1 MKKRFMSVVMA
12 MLMLVGFITSAA
24 CGKETSP
31 ANVDGTEIA
40 DEVLTREQWIIG
52 LGSAFGMNDYVTEQA
67 FFTDVDSTE
76 EVYPFLQSCAEWGIF
91 EKTGGKFDPQG
102 ETTRAYAVQTA
113 VIASEVLKN
122 ITDDS
127 IYKECISYAEK
138 KGILTSDKKD
148 YLAESITYEE
158 GQKILDW
165 AVDEY
170 QNREFVEYYDVE
182 MNEEIIDMTSS
193 NIQVDENTVV
203 IPEGNQE
210 LHEGDVFITPAT
222 IDAPD
227 GVAEKVA
234 SVSYDENGKQIVE
247 TVDPEL
253 QEIYNKLDFA
263 VRAVPEASDIIVS
276 DGVTLASVDDGNSM
290 AFANATT
297 CDLSDGLQIETDNYN
312 SANNRPLSAGSS
324 YGFEVNF
331 TKGSVKLN
339 PSWETSFGKFKADL
353 EEQEPET
360 QPGDKKAGELFEKSS
375 CLYENKADGSR
386 VIDKIDN
393 KFTGGYEITGSLAIK
408 NLYIDVEAHS
418 KKVAG
423 VPVGIEDFAITTN
436 YDTESTLKLKGNLK
450 EELTISTFHIQTP
463 VPGLT
468 VKLEVILYANA
479 DGELEIKFKT
489 SSVNTLS
496 YSDGKIKKVNTSTAD
511 APDITMAIK
520 IECGAAIK
528 AAPCILGKEI
538 TDVKIKGGIG
548 FEFKPDVIY
557 EDRTVQT
564 QNEILTIRSW
574 IWKIR
579 GTKTFPIVK
588 LEVGSSKKCLLK
600 LNMSWELVGEKGLV
614 KVQKK
619 EFLNKRYDIGEDVID
634 REKIEDTQQIED
646 TETKLE
652 EDKVTEQSEENEIL
666 EGSNILD
673 IDSYMISVNVGTTEK
688 ITVSSLPEGYTEA
701 DLIWESENPEIATV
715 KGGKVTG
722 ISTGSTQIKVSTSD
736 GTYSV
741 NCTVIVSDDE
751 EVEFHSL

>member
-1 MKKRFMSVVMA
+1 MKKRFISVVMA
-12 MLMLVGFITSAA
+12 MIMLVSFITSAA
-24 CGKETSP
+24 CGKETSSEN
-31 ANVDGTEIA
+31 AEGTEMA
-40 DEVLTREQWIIG
+40 DEILTREQWIIG

-91 EKTGGKFDPQG
+91 EETGGKFDPQG
-102 ETTRAYAVQTA
+102 KTTREYAVQTA

-170 QNREFVEYYDVE
+170 QNREFVEYSDVE

-234 SVSYDENGKQIVE
+234 SVSYDENGNQIVE

-312 SANNRPLSAGSS
+312 SANNRLLSAGSS

-375 CLYENKADGSR
+375 CLYENKAD
-386 VIDKIDN
+386 
-393 KFTGGYEITGSLAIK
+393 
-408 NLYIDVEAHS
+408 
-418 KKVAG
+418 
-423 VPVGIEDFAITTN
+423 
-436 YDTESTLKLKGNLK
+436 
-450 EELTISTFHIQTP
+450 
-463 VPGLT
+463 
-468 VKLEVILYANA
+468 
-479 DGELEIKFKT
+479 
-489 SSVNTLS
+489 
-496 YSDGKIKKVNTSTAD
+496 
-511 APDITMAIK
+511 
-520 IECGAAIK
+520 
-528 AAPCILGKEI
+528 
-538 TDVKIKGGIG
+538 
-548 FEFKPDVIY
+548 
-557 EDRTVQT
+557 
-564 QNEILTIRSW
+564 
-574 IWKIR
+574 
-579 GTKTFPIVK
+579 
-588 LEVGSSKKCLLK
+588 
-600 LNMSWELVGEKGLV
+600 
-614 KVQKK
+614 
-619 EFLNKRYDIGEDVID
+619 
-634 REKIEDTQQIED
+634 
-646 TETKLE
+646 
-652 EDKVTEQSEENEIL
+652 
-666 EGSNILD
+666 
-673 IDSYMISVNVGTTEK
+673 
-688 ITVSSLPEGYTEA
+688 
-701 DLIWESENPEIATV
+701 
-715 KGGKVTG
+715 
-722 ISTGSTQIKVSTSD
+722 
-736 GTYSV
+736 
-741 NCTVIVSDDE
+741 
-751 EVEFHSL
+751 

>member
-1 MKKRFMSVVMA
+1 MKKRFISVVMA
-12 MLMLVGFITSAA
+12 MIMLVSFITSAA
-24 CGKETSP
+24 CGKETSSEN
-31 ANVDGTEIA
+31 AEGTEIA
-40 DEVLTREQWIIG
+40 DEILTREQWIIG

-91 EKTGGKFDPQG
+91 EETGGKFDPQG
-102 ETTRAYAVQTA
+102 KTTREYAVQTA

-170 QNREFVEYYDVE
+170 QNREFVEYSDVE

-222 IDAPD
+222 VDAPY

-234 SVSYDENGKQIVE
+234 SVSYDENGNQIVE

-339 PSWETSFGKFKADL
+339 PSWETSFGKFKLDL

-375 CLYENKADGSR
+375 CLYENKGNGIKE
-386 VIDKIDN
+386 IDKIEN
-393 KFTGGYEITGSLAIK
+393 KFTGGYEITGNLKIK
-408 NLYIDVEAHS
+408 DFYIDIEAHP
-418 KKVAG
+418 KKLAG
-423 VPVGIEDFAITTN
+423 VPIGINDFSMTTN
-436 YDTESTLKLKGNLK
+436 YKTESSLKLKGTLK
-450 EELTISTFHIQTP
+450 EELKLSTIYIQTP

-468 VKLEVILYANA
+468 VKVEISIFANA
-479 DGELEIKFKT
+479 DGEIEVKCTT
-489 SSVNTLS
+489 SNVTTLS
-496 YSDGKIKKVNTSTAD
+496 YSDGKLKKVNESKAE
-511 APDITMAIK
+511 APDIKALIT
-520 IECGAAIK
+520 IEFGAAVK
-528 AAPCILGKEI
+528 AAPCMLGIEI
-538 TDVKIKGGIG
+538 IDVKMKGNVK
-548 FEFKPDVIY
+548 FEFTSEVAY
-557 EDRTVQT
+557 EDREEEVQD
-564 QNEILTIRSW
+564 EVLTIRGSKW
-574 IWKIR
+574 QVT
-579 GTKTFPIVK
+579 GTSTFPIVT
-588 LEVGSSKKCLLK
+588 LEVGNSKDCLIK
-600 LNMSWELVGEKGLV
+600 IKASWELMGDKGLV
-614 KVQKK
+614 KVNKK
-619 EFLNKRYDIGEDVID
+619 EFYNAEYNIGEEVVD
-634 REKIEDTQQIED
+634 RKKIEGTEEDTQE
-646 TETKLE
+646 KLSE
-652 EDKVTEQSEENEIL
+652 AGETEQLEGTEIL
-666 EGSNILD
+666 KDSNILD
-673 IDSYMISVNVGTTEK
+673 IDSYMISVKVGTTEK
-688 ITVSSLPEGYTEA
+688 IAVSSLPEGYTEA
-701 DLIWESENPEIATV
+701 NLVWESDNSEIATV

-722 ISTGSTQIKVSTSD
+722 ISAGSAQIKVSTSD
-736 GTYSV
+736 GKYSV

>member
-1 MKKRFMSVVMA
+1 MKKRFISVVMA
-12 MLMLVGFITSAA
+12 MIMLVSFITSAA
-24 CGKETSP
+24 CGKETSSEN
-31 ANVDGTEIA
+31 AEGTEIA
-40 DEVLTREQWIIG
+40 DEILTREQWIIG
-52 LGSAFGMNDYVTEQA
+52 LGSAFGMNDYVTEQT

-91 EKTGGKFDPQG
+91 EETGGKFDPQG
-102 ETTRAYAVQTA
+102 KTTREYAVQTA

-170 QNREFVEYYDVE
+170 QNREFVEYSDVE

-222 IDAPD
+222 VDAPY

-234 SVSYDENGKQIVE
+234 SVSYDENGNQIVE

-339 PSWETSFGKFKADL
+339 PSWETSFGKFKLDL

-375 CLYENKADGSR
+375 CLYENKGNGIKK
-386 VIDKIDN
+386 IDKIEN
-393 KFTGGYEITGSLAIK
+393 KFTGGYEITGNLKIK
-408 NLYIDVEAHS
+408 DFYIDIEAHP
-418 KKVAG
+418 KKLAG
-423 VPVGIEDFAITTN
+423 VPIGINDFSMTTN
-436 YDTESTLKLKGNLK
+436 YKTESSLKLKGTLK
-450 EELTISTFHIQTP
+450 EELKLSTIYIQTP

-468 VKLEVILYANA
+468 VKVEISIFANA
-479 DGELEIKFKT
+479 DGEIEVKCTT
-489 SSVNTLS
+489 SNVTTLS
-496 YSDGKIKKVNTSTAD
+496 YSDGKLKKVNESKAE
-511 APDITMAIK
+511 APDIKALIT
-520 IECGAAIK
+520 IEFGAAVK
-528 AAPCILGKEI
+528 AAPCMLGIEI
-538 TDVKIKGGIG
+538 IDVKMKGNVK
-548 FEFKPDVIY
+548 FEFTSEVAY
-557 EDRTVQT
+557 EDREEEVQD
-564 QNEILTIRSW
+564 EVLTIRGSKW
-574 IWKIR
+574 QVT
-579 GTKTFPIVK
+579 GTSTFPIVT
-588 LEVGSSKKCLLK
+588 LEVGNSKDCLIK
-600 LNMSWELVGEKGLV
+600 IKASWELMGDKGLV
-614 KVQKK
+614 KVNKK
-619 EFLNKRYDIGEDVID
+619 EFYNAEYNIGEEVVD
-634 REKIEDTQQIED
+634 RKKIEGTEEDTQE
-646 TETKLE
+646 KLSE
-652 EDKVTEQSEENEIL
+652 AGETEQLEGTEIL
-666 EGSNILD
+666 KDSNILD
-673 IDSYMISVNVGTTEK
+673 IDSYMISVKVGTTEK
-688 ITVSSLPEGYTEA
+688 IAVSSLPEGYTEA
-701 DLIWESENPEIATV
+701 NLVWESDNSEIATV

-722 ISTGSTQIKVSTSD
+722 ISAGSAQIKVSTSD
-736 GTYSV
+736 GKYSV

>member
-1 MKKRFMSVVMA
+1 MKKRFISVVMA
-12 MLMLVGFITSAA
+12 MIMLVSFITSAA
-24 CGKETSP
+24 CGKETSSEN
-31 ANVDGTEIA
+31 AEGTEIA
-40 DEVLTREQWIIG
+40 DEILTREQWIIG

-170 QNREFVEYYDVE
+170 QNREFVEYSDVE

-234 SVSYDENGKQIVE
+234 SVSYDENGNQIVE

-297 CDLSDGLQIETDNYN
+297 CDLSDGLQFETDNYN
-312 SANNRPLSAGSS
+312 SANNRLLSAGSS

-375 CLYENKADGSR
+375 CLYENKGNGIKE
-386 VIDKIDN
+386 IDKIEN
-393 KFTGGYEITGSLAIK
+393 KFTGGYEITGNLKIK
-408 NLYIDVEAHS
+408 DFYIDIEAHP
-418 KKVAG
+418 KKLAG
-423 VPVGIEDFAITTN
+423 VPIGINDFSMTTN
-436 YDTESTLKLKGNLK
+436 YKTESSLKLKGTLK
-450 EELTISTFHIQTP
+450 EELKLSTIYIQTP

-468 VKLEVILYANA
+468 VKVEISIFANA
-479 DGELEIKFKT
+479 DGEIEVKCTT
-489 SSVNTLS
+489 SNVTTLS
-496 YSDGKIKKVNTSTAD
+496 YSDGKLKKVNESKAE
-511 APDITMAIK
+511 APDIKALIT
-520 IECGAAIK
+520 IEFGAAVK
-528 AAPCILGKEI
+528 AAPCMLGIEI
-538 TDVKIKGGIG
+538 IDVKMKGNVK
-548 FEFKPDVIY
+548 FEFTSEVAY
-557 EDRTVQT
+557 EDREEEVQD
-564 QNEILTIRSW
+564 EVLTIRSSKW
-574 IWKIR
+574 QVT
-579 GTKTFPIVK
+579 GTSTFPIVT
-588 LEVGSSKKCLLK
+588 LEVGNSKDCLIK
-600 LNMSWELVGEKGLV
+600 IKASWELMGDKGLV
-614 KVQKK
+614 KVNKK
-619 EFLNKRYDIGEDVID
+619 EFYNAEYNIGEEVVD
-634 REKIEDTQQIED
+634 RKKIEGTEEDTQE
-646 TETKLE
+646 KLSE
-652 EDKVTEQSEENEIL
+652 AGETEQLEGTEIL
-666 EGSNILD
+666 KDSNILD
-673 IDSYMISVNVGTTEK
+673 IDSYMISVKAGTTEK
-688 ITVSSLPEGYTEA
+688 IAVSSLPEGYTEA
-701 DLIWESENPEIATV
+701 DLTWESDNPEIATV
-715 KGGKVTG
+715 KDGKVTG

>member
-1 MKKRFMSVVMA
+1 MKKRFISVVMA
-12 MLMLVGFITSAA
+12 MIMLVSFITSAA
-24 CGKETSP
+24 CGKETSSEN
-31 ANVDGTEIA
+31 AEGTEIA
-40 DEVLTREQWIIG
+40 DEILTREQWIIG
-52 LGSAFGMNDYVTEQA
+52 LGSAFGMNDYVTEQT

-91 EKTGGKFDPQG
+91 EETGGKFDPQG
-102 ETTRAYAVQTA
+102 KTTREYAVQTA

-170 QNREFVEYYDVE
+170 QNREFVEYSDVE

-222 IDAPD
+222 VDAPY

-234 SVSYDENGKQIVE
+234 SVSYDENGNQIVE

-339 PSWETSFGKFKADL
+339 PSWETSFGKFKLDL

-375 CLYENKADGSR
+375 CLYENKGNGIKE
-386 VIDKIDN
+386 IDKIEN
-393 KFTGGYEITGSLAIK
+393 KFTGGYEITGNLKIK
-408 NLYIDVEAHS
+408 DFYIDIEAHP
-418 KKVAG
+418 KKLAG
-423 VPVGIEDFAITTN
+423 VPIGINDFSMTTN
-436 YDTESTLKLKGNLK
+436 YKTESSLKLKGTLK
-450 EELTISTFHIQTP
+450 EELKLSTIYIQTP

-468 VKLEVILYANA
+468 VKVEISIFANA
-479 DGELEIKFKT
+479 DGEIEVKCTT
-489 SSVNTLS
+489 SNVTTLS
-496 YSDGKIKKVNTSTAD
+496 YSDGKLKKVNESKAE
-511 APDITMAIK
+511 APDIKALIT
-520 IECGAAIK
+520 IEFGAAVK
-528 AAPCILGKEI
+528 AAPCMLGIEI
-538 TDVKIKGGIG
+538 IDVKMKGNVK
-548 FEFKPDVIY
+548 FEFTSEVAY
-557 EDRTVQT
+557 EDREEEVQD
-564 QNEILTIRSW
+564 EVLTIRGSKW
-574 IWKIR
+574 QVT
-579 GTKTFPIVK
+579 GTSTFPIVT
-588 LEVGSSKKCLLK
+588 LEVGNSKDCLIK
-600 LNMSWELVGEKGLV
+600 IKASWELMGDKGLV
-614 KVQKK
+614 KVNKK
-619 EFLNKRYDIGEDVID
+619 EFYNAEYNIGEEVVD
-634 REKIEDTQQIED
+634 RKKIEGTEEDTQE
-646 TETKLE
+646 KLSE
-652 EDKVTEQSEENEIL
+652 AGETEQLEGTEIL
-666 EGSNILD
+666 KDSNILD
-673 IDSYMISVNVGTTEK
+673 IDSYMISVKVGTTEK
-688 ITVSSLPEGYTEA
+688 IAVSSLPEGYTEA
-701 DLIWESENPEIATV
+701 NLVWESDNSEIATV

-722 ISTGSTQIKVSTSD
+722 ISAGSAQIKVSTSD
-736 GTYSV
+736 GKYSV

>member
-1 MKKRFMSVVMA
+1 MKKRFISVVMA
-12 MLMLVGFITSAA
+12 MIMLVSFITSAA
-24 CGKETSP
+24 CGKETSSEN
-31 ANVDGTEIA
+31 AEGTEIA
-40 DEVLTREQWIIG
+40 DEILTREQWIIG

-91 EKTGGKFDPQG
+91 EETGGKFDPQG
-102 ETTRAYAVQTA
+102 KTTREYAVQTA

-170 QNREFVEYYDVE
+170 QNREFVEYSDVE

-222 IDAPD
+222 VDAPY

-234 SVSYDENGKQIVE
+234 SVSYDENGNQIVE

-339 PSWETSFGKFKADL
+339 PSWETSFGKFKLDL

-375 CLYENKADGSR
+375 CLYENKGNGIKE
-386 VIDKIDN
+386 IDKIEN
-393 KFTGGYEITGSLAIK
+393 KFTGGYEITGNLKIK
-408 NLYIDVEAHS
+408 EFYIDIEAHP
-418 KKVAG
+418 KKLAG
-423 VPVGIEDFAITTN
+423 VPIGINDFSMTTN
-436 YDTESTLKLKGNLK
+436 YKTESSLKLKGTLK
-450 EELTISTFHIQTP
+450 EELKLSTIYIQTP

-468 VKLEVILYANA
+468 VKVEISIFANA
-479 DGELEIKFKT
+479 DGEIEVKCTT
-489 SSVNTLS
+489 SNVTTLS
-496 YSDGKIKKVNTSTAD
+496 YSDGKLKKVNESKAE
-511 APDITMAIK
+511 APDIKALIT
-520 IECGAAIK
+520 IEFGAAVK
-528 AAPCILGKEI
+528 AAPCMLGIEI
-538 TDVKIKGGIG
+538 IDVKMKGNVK
-548 FEFKPDVIY
+548 FEFTSEVAY
-557 EDRTVQT
+557 EDREEEVQD
-564 QNEILTIRSW
+564 EVLTIRGSKW
-574 IWKIR
+574 QVT
-579 GTKTFPIVK
+579 GTSTFPIVT
-588 LEVGSSKKCLLK
+588 LEVGNSKDCLIK
-600 LNMSWELVGEKGLV
+600 IKASWELMGDKGLV
-614 KVQKK
+614 KVNKK
-619 EFLNKRYDIGEDVID
+619 EFYNAEYNIGEEVVD
-634 REKIEDTQQIED
+634 RKKIEGTEEDTQE
-646 TETKLE
+646 KLSE
-652 EDKVTEQSEENEIL
+652 AGETEQLEGTEIL
-666 EGSNILD
+666 KDSNILD
-673 IDSYMISVNVGTTEK
+673 IDSYMISVKVGTTEK
-688 ITVSSLPEGYTEA
+688 IAVSSLPEGYTEA
-701 DLIWESENPEIATV
+701 NLVWESDNSEIATV

-722 ISTGSTQIKVSTSD
+722 ISAGSAQIKVSTSD
-736 GTYSV
+736 GKYSV

>member
-1 MKKRFMSVVMA
+1 MKKRFISVVMA
-12 MLMLVGFITSAA
+12 MIMLVSFITSAA
-24 CGKETSP
+24 CGKETSSEN
-31 ANVDGTEIA
+31 AEGTEIA
-40 DEVLTREQWIIG
+40 DEILTREQWIIG

-91 EKTGGKFDPQG
+91 EETGGKFDPQG
-102 ETTRAYAVQTA
+102 KTTREYAVQTA

-170 QNREFVEYYDVE
+170 QNREFVEYSDVE

-222 IDAPD
+222 VDAPY

-234 SVSYDENGKQIVE
+234 SVSYDENGNQIVE

-339 PSWETSFGKFKADL
+339 PSWETSFGKFKLDL

-375 CLYENKADGSR
+375 CLYENKGNGIKE
-386 VIDKIDN
+386 IDKIEN
-393 KFTGGYEITGSLAIK
+393 KFTGGYEITGNLKIK
-408 NLYIDVEAHS
+408 DFYIDIEAHP
-418 KKVAG
+418 KKLAG
-423 VPVGIEDFAITTN
+423 VPIGINDFSMTTN
-436 YDTESTLKLKGNLK
+436 YKTESSLKLKGTLK
-450 EELTISTFHIQTP
+450 EELKLSTIYIQTP

-468 VKLEVILYANA
+468 VKVEISIFANA
-479 DGELEIKFKT
+479 DGEIEVKCTT
-489 SSVNTLS
+489 SNVTTLS
-496 YSDGKIKKVNTSTAD
+496 YSDGKLKKVNESKAE
-511 APDITMAIK
+511 APDIKALIT
-520 IECGAAIK
+520 IEFGAAVK
-528 AAPCILGKEI
+528 AAPCMLGIEI
-538 TDVKIKGGIG
+538 IDVKMKGNVK
-548 FEFKPDVIY
+548 FEFTSEVAY
-557 EDRTVQT
+557 EDREEEVQD
-564 QNEILTIRSW
+564 EVLTIRGSKW
-574 IWKIR
+574 QVT
-579 GTKTFPIVK
+579 GTSTFPIVT
-588 LEVGSSKKCLLK
+588 LEVGNSKDCLIK
-600 LNMSWELVGEKGLV
+600 IKASWELMGDKGLV
-614 KVQKK
+614 KVKNITLEKK
-619 EFLNKRYDIGEDVID
+619 LLIEKR
-634 REKIEDTQQIED
+634 
-646 TETKLE
+646 
-652 EDKVTEQSEENEIL
+652 
-666 EGSNILD
+666 
-673 IDSYMISVNVGTTEK
+673 
-688 ITVSSLPEGYTEA
+688 
-701 DLIWESENPEIATV
+701 
-715 KGGKVTG
+715 
-722 ISTGSTQIKVSTSD
+722 
-736 GTYSV
+736 
-741 NCTVIVSDDE
+741 
-751 EVEFHSL
+751 

>member
-1 MKKRFMSVVMA
+1 
-12 MLMLVGFITSAA
+12 MLVSFITSAA
-24 CGKETSP
+24 CGKETSSEN
-31 ANVDGTEIA
+31 AEGTEIA
-40 DEVLTREQWIIG
+40 DEILTREQWIIG

-91 EKTGGKFDPQG
+91 EETGGKFDPQG
-102 ETTRAYAVQTA
+102 KTTREYAVQTA

-170 QNREFVEYYDVE
+170 QNREFVEYSDVE

-222 IDAPD
+222 VDAPY

-234 SVSYDENGKQIVE
+234 SVSYDENGNQIVE

-339 PSWETSFGKFKADL
+339 PSWETSFGKFKLDL

-375 CLYENKADGSR
+375 CLYENKGNGIKE
-386 VIDKIDN
+386 IDKIEN
-393 KFTGGYEITGSLAIK
+393 KFTGGYEITGNLKIK
-408 NLYIDVEAHS
+408 DFYIDIEAHP
-418 KKVAG
+418 KKLAG
-423 VPVGIEDFAITTN
+423 VPIGINDFSMTTN
-436 YDTESTLKLKGNLK
+436 YKTESSLKLKGTLK
-450 EELTISTFHIQTP
+450 EELKLSTIYIQTP

-468 VKLEVILYANA
+468 VKVEISIFANA
-479 DGELEIKFKT
+479 DGEIEVKCTT
-489 SSVNTLS
+489 SNVTTLS
-496 YSDGKIKKVNTSTAD
+496 YSDGKLKKVNESKAE
-511 APDITMAIK
+511 APDIKALIT
-520 IECGAAIK
+520 IEFGAAVK
-528 AAPCILGKEI
+528 AAPCMLGIEI
-538 TDVKIKGGIG
+538 IDVKMKGNVK
-548 FEFKPDVIY
+548 FEFTSEVAY
-557 EDRTVQT
+557 EDREEEVQD
-564 QNEILTIRSW
+564 EVLTIRGSKW
-574 IWKIR
+574 QVT
-579 GTKTFPIVK
+579 GTSTFPIVT
-588 LEVGSSKKCLLK
+588 LEVGNSKDCLIK
-600 LNMSWELVGEKGLV
+600 IKASWELMGDKGLV
-614 KVQKK
+614 KVNKK
-619 EFLNKRYDIGEDVID
+619 EFYNAEYNIGEEVVD
-634 REKIEDTQQIED
+634 RKKIEGTEEDTQE
-646 TETKLE
+646 KLSE
-652 EDKVTEQSEENEIL
+652 AGETEQLEGTEIL
-666 EGSNILD
+666 KDSNILD
-673 IDSYMISVNVGTTEK
+673 IDSYMISVKVGTTEK
-688 ITVSSLPEGYTEA
+688 IAVSSLPEGYTEA
-701 DLIWESENPEIATV
+701 NLVWESDNSEIATV

-722 ISTGSTQIKVSTSD
+722 ISAGSAQIKVSTSD
-736 GTYSV
+736 GKYSV

>member
-1 MKKRFMSVVMA
+1 MKKRFISVVMA
-12 MLMLVGFITSAA
+12 MIMLVSFITSAA
-24 CGKETSP
+24 CGKETSSE
-31 ANVDGTEIA
+31 NVEGTEIA
-40 DEVLTREQWIIG
+40 DEILTREQWIIG

-148 YLAESITYEE
+148 YLSESITYEE

-165 AVDEY
+165 AVNEY
-170 QNREFVEYYDVE
+170 QNREFVEYSDVE

-222 IDAPD
+222 VDAPY
-227 GVAEKVA
+227 GVAEKVV
-234 SVSYDENGKQIVE
+234 SVSYDENGNQIVE

-297 CDLSDGLQIETDNYN
+297 CDLSDGLQIKTDNYN

-339 PSWETSFGKFKADL
+339 PSWETSYGKFKLDL

-375 CLYENKADGSR
+375 CLYENKGNGIKE
-386 VIDKIDN
+386 IDKIEN
-393 KFTGGYEITGSLAIK
+393 KFTGGYEITGNLKIK
-408 NLYIDVEAHS
+408 DFYIDIEAHP
-418 KKVAG
+418 KKLAG
-423 VPVGIEDFAITTN
+423 VPIGINDFSMTTN
-436 YDTESTLKLKGNLK
+436 YKTESSLKLKGTLK
-450 EELTISTFHIQTP
+450 EELKLSTIYIQTP

-468 VKLEVILYANA
+468 VKVEISIFANA
-479 DGELEIKFKT
+479 DGEIEVKCTT
-489 SSVNTLS
+489 SNVTTLS
-496 YSDGKIKKVNTSTAD
+496 YSDGKLKKVNESKAE
-511 APDITMAIK
+511 APDIKALIT
-520 IECGAAIK
+520 IEFGAAVK
-528 AAPCILGKEI
+528 AAPCMLGIEI
-538 TDVKIKGGIG
+538 IDVKMKGNVK
-548 FEFKPDVIY
+548 FEFTSEVAY
-557 EDRTVQT
+557 EDREEEVQD
-564 QNEILTIRSW
+564 EVLTIRSSKW
-574 IWKIR
+574 QVT
-579 GTKTFPIVK
+579 GTSTFPIVT
-588 LEVGSSKKCLLK
+588 LEVGNSKDCLIK
-600 LNMSWELVGEKGLV
+600 IKASWELMGDKGLV
-614 KVQKK
+614 KVNKK
-619 EFLNKRYDIGEDVID
+619 EFYNAEYNIGEEVVD
-634 REKIEDTQQIED
+634 RKKIEGTEEDTQE
-646 TETKLE
+646 KLSE
-652 EDKVTEQSEENEIL
+652 AGETEQLEGTEIL
-666 EGSNILD
+666 KDSNILD
-673 IDSYMISVNVGTTEK
+673 IDSYMISVKAGTTEK
-688 ITVSSLPEGYTEA
+688 IAVSSLPEGYTEA
-701 DLIWESENPEIATV
+701 DLTWESDNPEIATV
-715 KGGKVTG
+715 KDGKVTA
-722 ISTGSTQIKVSTSD
+722 ISAGSTQIKVSTSD